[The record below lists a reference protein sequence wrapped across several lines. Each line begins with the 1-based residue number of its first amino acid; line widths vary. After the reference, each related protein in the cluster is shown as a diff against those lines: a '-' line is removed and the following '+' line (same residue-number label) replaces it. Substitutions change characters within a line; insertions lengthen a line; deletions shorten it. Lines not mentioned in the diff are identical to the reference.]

1 MAVTLKELRKV
12 AVIAWNTEAVKGR
25 QASIQVKD
33 EEKRTVDND
42 GESNLFFP
50 MGFIGEVH
58 VTVEG
63 SKSGMERGT
72 ISVS

>member
-1 MAVTLKELRKV
+1 MAVQLKEIRKV
-12 AVIAWNTEAVKGR
+12 AVIGWDTEAVKGK
-25 QASIQVKD
+25 QASMQVKD

-50 MGFIGEVH
+50 MDFTGGVE

-63 SKSGMERGT
+63 SKSGSDTGT
-72 ISVS
+72 ISV